1 MTDTEKKRFWPK
13 TYEVGYGKPPMSG
26 RFVKGKSGSPRGRPK
41 KDDASKPAS
50 DTSHGDRVLNEADRT
65 ITLLEGGHPIEMTAG
80 DAVMRAEVVA
90 ALKGNAQAQ
99 KHFLDRTARYREELK
114 AEIEE
119 NHEYW
124 KDYAAKYEKIAADL
138 QKKGEPFPK
147 DLPHPEDLIFKEGS
161 HVMIRGGDPIES
173 APAREWLIRLRDVL
187 LLQAEKDR
195 RSVPAAGDGPMDF
208 ISGYLARANNLALPK
223 RMQLDDFHLTMRV
236 LSYKTLKKRDL
247 DKQLKI
253 GWSALGAHSVVT
265 IFSRPVL
272 PFLVEHGLISAA
284 TAESLSAKANQ
295 RRRARYQRKK

>member
-1 MTDTEKKRFWPK
+1 MSDTEKKRLWPE
-13 TYEVGYGKPPMSG
+13 TYEVGYGKPPASG
-26 RFVKGKSGSPRGRPK
+26 RFVKGKSGNPHGRPK
-41 KDDASKPAS
+41 KKSASKPAI
-50 DTSHGDRVLNEADRT
+50 DETTRDRQLKEADRT
-65 ITLLEGGHPIEMTAG
+65 ITLLEGGHPIEMKAG

-114 AEIEE
+114 VEIEE

-161 HVMIRGGDPIES
+161 HVMIRGGDPINS

-195 RSVPAAGDGPMDF
+195 RSVSAAGGSPIYF
-208 ISGYLARANNLALPK
+208 ISGYLAWGNNLALPK

-236 LSYKTLKKRDL
+236 LSHRTLKKRDL
-247 DKQLKI
+247 DKQLKT
-253 GWSALGAHSVVT
+253 GWSVLGVHSVVT

-272 PFLVEHGLISAA
+272 PFLVERGLLSPAA
-284 TAESLSAKANQ
+284 AESLSATVNQ
-295 RRRARYQRKK
+295 RYKARDQRKE